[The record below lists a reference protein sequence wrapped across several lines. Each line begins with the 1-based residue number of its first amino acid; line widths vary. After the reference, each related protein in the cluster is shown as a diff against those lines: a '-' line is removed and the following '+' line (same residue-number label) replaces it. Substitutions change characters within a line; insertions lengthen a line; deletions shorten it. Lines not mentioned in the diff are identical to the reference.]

1 MHFPRARRRKPRS
14 LVRWALAAGLC
25 LFALA
30 YYKPAKTY
38 FHTRHT
44 VASRQVEVDRLRAQN
59 VELQRLVAASEQDAE
74 LAREARRLGFVKPN
88 EQLFIVKGIERWLR
102 THGGG
107 TESAAG
113 G

>member
-1 MHFPRARRRKPRS
+1 MASLFRRRRPRS
-14 LVRWALAAGLC
+14 LVRWALVVGLC

-30 YYKPAKTY
+30 YYKPARTY

-44 VASRQVEVDRLRAQN
+44 VAARQVEVNRLRAQN

-88 EQLFIVKGIERWLR
+88 EQLFIVKGIARWLR
-102 THGGG
+102 AHGGG
-107 TESAAG
+107 ADPAAG